1 MVFRMRH
8 PKRWFLLASVIF
20 ALLFC
25 IPYLGKDL
33 LPIEHDTFFHVAR
46 IQALSDAI
54 GHKDFLPA
62 IFPLQNNGYG
72 YASPLF
78 YNDLFLLPGALLVR
92 LGMPVANSYKLLI
105 LLETMLASYA
115 MMVLVYRI
123 SKKQSAAIL
132 AGCAYVFANYH
143 VTDVYVRGAL
153 GEVQALI
160 FLPIVIE
167 GVYIILVENSR
178 RWYMLA
184 AGLACLLLSHNLTF
198 LMGCILLVI
207 LCLLYVKT
215 MTREQFATL
224 CKGVLAAFLMT
235 VFFSLP
241 MLQQL
246 HSNTFYLDY
255 YGSSSDLGAG
265 SLGLWK
271 YFAEK
276 TVFGYSDNS
285 LPHNRQMVLNVGYF
299 VTFAPLLWF
308 AKKKEKNENSRFVT
322 SLLIIGYISI
332 LLPCSLI
339 PWDYMDVL
347 RIMQFPWRLLE
358 IGLVCLCVPAGIAFS
373 SFFQKKT
380 LQVIAVCALCCEG
393 IYHVVPVFT
402 RTFGMTST
410 TSWQDVQ
417 NGKLC
422 DPYYSATY
430 MRVELAGGDYLP
442 LPSVDY
448 RTIKQE
454 IMDSDLQ
461 PLNISFEKD
470 YNRLSFS
477 LINKDTNKTIVLP
490 LTWYL
495 GYHLYRIYNGIKTEI
510 QIQPTEGGLVSFQ
523 ADQAG
528 NYICVYE
535 STILRNICIAVS
547 MICFVIVILLYL
559 KDRNRCRTSAN
570 GTSNHDHQIF

>member
-1 MVFRMRH
+1 MVFRIKH
-8 PKRWFLLASVIF
+8 PKCVFLGASILF

-46 IQALSDAI
+46 IQAMADAI

-62 IFPLQNNGYG
+62 VFPLQNNGYG

-78 YNDLFLLPGALLVR
+78 YNNQFLIPSALLVR

-105 LLETMLASYA
+105 LVETVLACYA

-123 SKKQSAAIL
+123 SQKQSAAIL

-160 FLPIVIE
+160 FLPIMIE
-167 GVYIILVENSR
+167 GVYIILVEHSR

-207 LCLLYVKT
+207 LCLIYVKT
-215 MTREQFATL
+215 LTKEQIMAL
-224 CKGVLAAFLMT
+224 VKSVLAAFLMT

-285 LPHNRQMVLNVGYF
+285 LPRSQQMVLNVGYF
-299 VTFAPLLWF
+299 LTFAPLLWL
-308 AKKKEKNENSRFVT
+308 AVKKEKNNTSRFVT
-322 SLLIIGYISI
+322 SLLVIGYIAI
-332 LLPCSLI
+332 VLPCSLI
-339 PWDYMDVL
+339 PWDDLDAL

-358 IGLVCLCVPAGIAFS
+358 ISLVCLSVPAGIGFAS
-373 SFFQKKT
+373 LLQRKT
-380 LQVIAVCALCCEG
+380 IQAIAVVVLCLEG
-393 IYHVVPVFT
+393 IYHVTPVFT
-402 RTFGMTST
+402 RTFGLTSET
-410 TSWQDVQ
+410 TWQDVSD
-417 NGKLC
+417 GKLC

-430 MRVELAGGDYLP
+430 KRVELAGGDYLP
-442 LPSVDY
+442 LPSPDY
-448 RTIKQE
+448 RTLKQA
-454 IMDSDLQ
+454 IMDESLQ
-461 PLNISFEKD
+461 PLDISFEKD
-470 YNRLSFS
+470 YSTLSFTLTDS
-477 LINKDTNKTIVLP
+477 NANQTIVLP

-495 GYHLYRIYNGIKTEI
+495 GYHLYRIDNGIRTEI
-510 QIQPTEGGLVSFQ
+510 KITPTDTGLVSFK

-528 NYICVYE
+528 SYVCVYQ
-535 STILRNICIAVS
+535 STTLRNICIGVSLAALAAVI
-547 MICFVIVILLYL
+547 ICWW
-559 KDRNRCRTSAN
+559 KDRKIQKA
-570 GTSNHDHQIF
+570 